1 MDAQGEI
8 TDENALKY
16 GSVSGRVVFSYENEQ
31 GEVTEQEQE
40 FTTAIKKPQIVEL
53 KIEETEKQETNQ
65 WWITI
70 TVLVF
75 LTLLLVIF
83 WLYLRMK
90 HYQRMGR
97 EIYEKT

>member
-1 MDAQGEI
+1 M
-8 TDENALKY
+8 
-16 GSVSGRVVFSYENEQ
+16 
-31 GEVTEQEQE
+31 TEQEQE